1 MKCAIYRRV
10 STDEQAEKGFSLENQ
25 LLRLQAFAESQGW
38 EVVHDYMD
46 DGYSGKN
53 MNRPQIKRMLHDL
66 KLNKFD
72 IVLVYRLDRFTR
84 SVKDLNDL
92 LEVFKDHEVDFK
104 SATESIDT
112 ATATGRMILNMMVS
126 TAQWER
132 ETISERVKDVVR
144 KKKDLGLISTGY
156 PPYGYAM
163 NDGVISQVPHEV
175 EIVKFIFEKAKVY
188 GFQKISKLLNE
199 QGLVTRNGTKWLIST
214 ASRIAHNPFYSGEM
228 RYKRDGETSTV
239 PINVEG
245 YEPVITKEEHR
256 DVLKAIKKRNRN
268 QTRSKSNEVYPFSG
282 IVLCPECGHPMK
294 GTRVSSRG
302 YYYKYYRCDRAQD
315 HFCDGKLI
323 RSEKVDKAFV
333 EYLRVTFKVDRI
345 EIKEETNTKDIER
358 EIKRCKSKIER
369 LKDLYVDGDISKKKY
384 KNDVDELNEKIYDLE
399 QKLLSA
405 ENKISHDHIREN
417 LKRISELWEHI
428 DDQTKTESIRGV
440 MDTMTIEIQGKDVV
454 ITSHTLL

>member
-66 KLNKFD
+66 KSNKFD

-92 LEVFKDHEVDFK
+92 LEVFKEHEVDFK

-175 EIVKFIFEKAKVY
+175 EIVKFVFEKAKVY
-188 GFQKISKLLNE
+188 GFQKFLN
-199 QGLVTRNGTKWLIST
+199 
-214 ASRIAHNPFYSGEM
+214 Y
-228 RYKRDGETSTV
+228 
-239 PINVEG
+239 
-245 YEPVITKEEHR
+245 
-256 DVLKAIKKRNRN
+256 
-268 QTRSKSNEVYPFSG
+268 
-282 IVLCPECGHPMK
+282 
-294 GTRVSSRG
+294 
-302 YYYKYYRCDRAQD
+302 
-315 HFCDGKLI
+315 
-323 RSEKVDKAFV
+323 
-333 EYLRVTFKVDRI
+333 
-345 EIKEETNTKDIER
+345 
-358 EIKRCKSKIER
+358 
-369 LKDLYVDGDISKKKY
+369 
-384 KNDVDELNEKIYDLE
+384 
-399 QKLLSA
+399 
-405 ENKISHDHIREN
+405 
-417 LKRISELWEHI
+417 
-428 DDQTKTESIRGV
+428 
-440 MDTMTIEIQGKDVV
+440 
-454 ITSHTLL
+454 